1 MSEKRA
7 DLRDSVRDYRN
18 PATTADER
26 QGIADWWKSQG
37 IPNQFA
43 AMLRAADEPGG
54 CIYCSSSGIIEDY
67 DGDRACSACGGTGTP
82 RRAAD
87 RSE

>member
-1 MSEKRA
+1 MTESTGAHGLPSEELSS

-26 QGIADWWKSQG
+26 RVILDWWTSQG

-43 AMLRAADEPGG
+43 AMLRAAD
-54 CIYCSSSGIIEDY
+54 
-67 DGDRACSACGGTGTP
+67 
-82 RRAAD
+82 